1 MIGRPVA
8 IELSPDF
15 SSTCHI
21 RHGDMLERL
30 LLVAGVLLDDSSDS
44 VLFCVFI
51 LVQPVCLHCW
61 SVHVMKIFC

>member
-1 MIGRPVA
+1 MIGRAVA

-21 RHGDMLERL
+21 RHGDMMERL

-44 VLFCVFI
+44 VLICVSI
-51 LVQPVCLHCW
+51 LV
-61 SVHVMKIFC
+61 